1 MSEPRDTA
9 TARTAM
15 LSLIRAAIGA
25 PKAALEIPRQYRLET
40 GHTDLTSLLEERIAD
55 YRATVHLCNSS
66 DLPQTIAG
74 ILERLGVTHLAI
86 PADLPTDWIPANL
99 ETLVDRADLEPR
111 HLETADAV
119 LTGCTVAI
127 AETGTIV
134 LDHSSAQGRR
144 ALTLIPDRHVCIVF
158 QMQIVDNLP
167 AAISRLTSSVTVG
180 RPLTFI
186 SGPSATSD
194 IELSRVEGVHGPR
207 VLEVVIVRE

>member
-1 MSEPRDTA
+1 MSE
-9 TARTAM
+9 ARTA
-15 LSLIRAAIGA
+15 LLYSIRAAIGS
-25 PKAALEIPRQYRLET
+25 PKADLEIPRAYRLET
-40 GHTDLTSLLEERIAD
+40 GAPDLIALLEERIAD
-55 YRATVHLCNSS
+55 YRAEVHLCFAS

-74 ILERLGVTHLAI
+74 ILERLGVTRLAI
-86 PADLPTDWIPANL
+86 PADLPTDWIPARL

-111 HLETADAV
+111 TLGTADAV
-119 LTGCTVAI
+119 LTGCAVAI

-144 ALTLIPDRHVCIVF
+144 ALTLIPDRHVCVVF
-158 QMQIVDNLP
+158 TAQIVDNLP
-167 AAISRLTSSVTVG
+167 AAISRLTTSVTTG

>member
-1 MSEPRDTA
+1 MSE
-9 TARTAM
+9 ARTA
-15 LSLIRAAIGA
+15 LLERIRAAIGS

-40 GHTDLTSLLEERIAD
+40 GAPDLIALLEERIAD
-55 YRATVHLCNSS
+55 YRATVHRCASS

-74 ILERLGVTHLAI
+74 ILERLKIARLAVTT
-86 PADLPTDWIPANL
+86 DLPADWIPADC

-111 HLETADAV
+111 HLESAGAV
-119 LTGCTVAI
+119 LTGCAVAI

-134 LDHSSAQGRR
+134 LDHAQAQGRR
-144 ALTLIPDRHVCIVF
+144 ALTLIPDRHVCVVF
-158 QMQIVDNLP
+158 AAQIVDNLP
-167 AAISRLTSSVTVG
+167 AAISRLTSSVTAG